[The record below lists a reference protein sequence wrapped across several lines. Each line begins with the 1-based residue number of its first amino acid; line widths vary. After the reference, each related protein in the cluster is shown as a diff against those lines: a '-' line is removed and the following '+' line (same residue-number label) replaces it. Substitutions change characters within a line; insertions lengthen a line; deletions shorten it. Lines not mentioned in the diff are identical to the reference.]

1 MCDEILLK
9 ELFVR
14 LQTEKLEKKLLL
26 SVKKLSISFNSNNVL
41 SKAVNSIS
49 FDVYENEIVGVIGE
63 SGSGKSVTAL
73 SLMRLIQFSEKTK
86 FSGTVTYKGM
96 DIKEL
101 SEKDIQ
107 AIRGREIAMVFQ
119 EPMSALNP
127 SMTCGSQ
134 VREILL
140 HHDVVNKK
148 DLNDEVLRLFNSVK
162 IPDAH
167 MAVQK
172 YPHELSGGQQ
182 QRVMIA
188 MAIACKPKILI
199 ADEPTT
205 ALDVTVQKEIIA
217 LLSSLQKE
225 TKMSII
231 FISHDLALVSE
242 ISNRI
247 LVMYKGRII
256 ENGDTNTVLKTP
268 KEPYTKALI
277 SAKPKTGKRLKRL
290 PTIKDILSGSNKLE
304 IITKKE
310 REKRHK
316 KIYNSPPIL
325 RVENLEKIYFK
336 RYGLFSGKT
345 SFKAIDNV
353 SFKLFEGETLG
364 LVGESGCGK
373 SSLGNAILQLNRA
386 TSGSVFYKGK
396 NLHKLSKKDLRHLRK
411 EIQIIFQ
418 DPLASLNPRLTIGEA
433 IIEPMVV
440 HKLYDNYSCRKSKAL
455 DILEKVGIDKNSF
468 DRYPHE
474 FSGGQRQRIVI
485 ARTLAVEPKLII
497 CDESVSA
504 LDLSVQAQVL
514 NLLNSLK
521 EDFKFTYIFI
531 SHDLA
536 VVKHMSD
543 KILVMNN
550 GRIEEQGDADEV
562 YKNPKQ
568 KYTKR
573 LISAIPKEL

>member
-1 MCDEILLK
+1 M
-9 ELFVR
+9 
-14 LQTEKLEKKLLL
+14 EKKLLL

-101 SEKDIQ
+101 SEKEIQ
-107 AIRGREIAMVFQ
+107 SVRGREIAMVFQ

-217 LLSSLQKE
+217 LLSSIQKE

-256 ENGDTNTVLKTP
+256 ENGETNTVLKTP

-277 SAKPKTGKRLKRL
+277 SAKPKTGKRLKKL

-485 ARTLAVEPKLII
+485 ARTIAVEPKLII

>member
-1 MCDEILLK
+1 M
-9 ELFVR
+9 
-14 LQTEKLEKKLLL
+14 EKKLLL

-101 SEKDIQ
+101 SEKEIQ
-107 AIRGREIAMVFQ
+107 SVRGREIAMVFQ

>member
-1 MCDEILLK
+1 M
-9 ELFVR
+9 
-14 LQTEKLEKKLLL
+14 EKKLLL

-101 SEKDIQ
+101 SEKEIQ
-107 AIRGREIAMVFQ
+107 SVRGREIAMVFQ

-167 MAVQK
+167 MAIQK

-217 LLSSLQKE
+217 LLSSIQKE

-277 SAKPKTGKRLKRL
+277 SAKPKTGKRLKKL

-485 ARTLAVEPKLII
+485 ARTIAVEPKLII

-550 GRIEEQGDADEV
+550 GRIEEHGDADEV

>member
-1 MCDEILLK
+1 M
-9 ELFVR
+9 
-14 LQTEKLEKKLLL
+14 EKKLLL

-86 FSGTVTYKGM
+86 FSGTVKYKGM

-101 SEKDIQ
+101 SEKEIQ
-107 AIRGREIAMVFQ
+107 SVRGREIAMVFQ

-167 MAVQK
+167 MAIQK

-277 SAKPKTGKRLKRL
+277 SAKPKTGKRLKKL

-440 HKLYDNYSCRKSKAL
+440 HKLYDNYICRKSKAL

-485 ARTLAVEPKLII
+485 ARTIAVEPKLII

>member
-1 MCDEILLK
+1 M
-9 ELFVR
+9 
-14 LQTEKLEKKLLL
+14 EKKLLL

-101 SEKDIQ
+101 SEKEIQ
-107 AIRGREIAMVFQ
+107 SVRGREIAMVFQ

-217 LLSSLQKE
+217 LLSSIQKE

-256 ENGDTNTVLKTP
+256 ENGETNTVLKTP

-277 SAKPKTGKRLKRL
+277 SAKPKTGKRLKKL

-485 ARTLAVEPKLII
+485 ARTIAVEPKLII

-521 EDFKFTYIFI
+521 DDFKFTYIFI

-550 GRIEEQGDADEV
+550 GKIEEQGDADEV

>member
-1 MCDEILLK
+1 M
-9 ELFVR
+9 
-14 LQTEKLEKKLLL
+14 EKKLLL

-86 FSGTVTYKGM
+86 FSGTVKYKGM

-101 SEKDIQ
+101 SEKEIQ
-107 AIRGREIAMVFQ
+107 SVRGREIAMVFQ

-127 SMTCGSQ
+127 SIKCGSQ

-167 MAVQK
+167 MAIQK

-277 SAKPKTGKRLKRL
+277 SAKPKTGKRLKKL

-485 ARTLAVEPKLII
+485 ARTIAVEPKLII

-550 GRIEEQGDADEV
+550 GRIEEHGDADEV

>member
-1 MCDEILLK
+1 
-9 ELFVR
+9 
-14 LQTEKLEKKLLL
+14 LEKKLLL

-101 SEKDIQ
+101 SEKEIQ
-107 AIRGREIAMVFQ
+107 SVRGREIAMVFQ

-217 LLSSLQKE
+217 LLSSIQKE

-277 SAKPKTGKRLKRL
+277 SAKPKTGKRLKKL

-485 ARTLAVEPKLII
+485 ARTIAVEPKLII

>member
-1 MCDEILLK
+1 M
-9 ELFVR
+9 
-14 LQTEKLEKKLLL
+14 EKKLLL

-101 SEKDIQ
+101 SEKEIQ
-107 AIRGREIAMVFQ
+107 SVRGREIAMVFQ

-167 MAVQK
+167 MAIQK

-277 SAKPKTGKRLKRL
+277 SAKPKTGKRLKKL

-485 ARTLAVEPKLII
+485 ARTIAVEPKLII

>member
-1 MCDEILLK
+1 M
-9 ELFVR
+9 
-14 LQTEKLEKKLLL
+14 EKKLLL

-101 SEKDIQ
+101 SEKEIQ
-107 AIRGREIAMVFQ
+107 SVRGREIAMVFQ

-304 IITKKE
+304 IITKRE

-485 ARTLAVEPKLII
+485 ARTIAVEPKLII

>member
-1 MCDEILLK
+1 M
-9 ELFVR
+9 
-14 LQTEKLEKKLLL
+14 EKKLLL

-101 SEKDIQ
+101 SEKEIQ
-107 AIRGREIAMVFQ
+107 SVRGKEIAMVFQ

-290 PTIKDILSGSNKLE
+290 PTIKDILSGSNQLE
-304 IITKKE
+304 IVTNKE
-310 REKRHK
+310 RKKRHK

-325 RVENLEKIYFK
+325 RVENLEKVYFK
-336 RYGLFSGKT
+336 RYGLFSRKT

-485 ARTLAVEPKLII
+485 ARTIAVEPKLII

>member
-1 MCDEILLK
+1 M
-9 ELFVR
+9 
-14 LQTEKLEKKLLL
+14 EKKLLL

-73 SLMRLIQFSEKTK
+73 SLMRLIPFSEKTK
-86 FSGTVTYKGM
+86 FSGNVTYKGM

-101 SEKDIQ
+101 SEKEIQ
-107 AIRGREIAMVFQ
+107 SVRGREIAMVFQ

-247 LVMYKGRII
+247 LVMYKGKII

-418 DPLASLNPRLTIGEA
+418 DPLASLNPRLTIGKA

-485 ARTLAVEPKLII
+485 ARTIAVEPKLII

-521 EDFKFTYIFI
+521 DDFKFTYIFI

-550 GRIEEQGDADEV
+550 GKIEEQGDADEV

>member
-1 MCDEILLK
+1 M
-9 ELFVR
+9 
-14 LQTEKLEKKLLL
+14 EKKLLL

-101 SEKDIQ
+101 SEKEIQ
-107 AIRGREIAMVFQ
+107 SVRGREIAMVFQ

-217 LLSSLQKE
+217 LLSSIQKE

-277 SAKPKTGKRLKRL
+277 SAKPKTGKRLKKL

-373 SSLGNAILQLNRA
+373 SSLGSAILQLNRA

-485 ARTLAVEPKLII
+485 ARTIAVEPKLII

>member
-1 MCDEILLK
+1 M
-9 ELFVR
+9 
-14 LQTEKLEKKLLL
+14 EKKLLL

-101 SEKDIQ
+101 SEKEIQ
-107 AIRGREIAMVFQ
+107 SVRGREIAMVFQ

-336 RYGLFSGKT
+336 RYGLFSEKT

-418 DPLASLNPRLTIGEA
+418 DPLASLNPRLTIGKA

-440 HKLYDNYSCRKSKAL
+440 HKLYNNYSCRKSKAL

-485 ARTLAVEPKLII
+485 ARTIAVEPKLII

>member
-1 MCDEILLK
+1 M
-9 ELFVR
+9 
-14 LQTEKLEKKLLL
+14 EKKLLL

-41 SKAVNSIS
+41 NKAVNSIS

-101 SEKDIQ
+101 SEKEIQ
-107 AIRGREIAMVFQ
+107 SVRGREIAMVFQ

-140 HHDVVNKK
+140 HHDIVNKK

-217 LLSSLQKE
+217 LLSSIQKE

-277 SAKPKTGKRLKRL
+277 SAKPKTGKRLKKL

-485 ARTLAVEPKLII
+485 ARTIAVEPKLII

-550 GRIEEQGDADEV
+550 GRIEEHGDADEV

-568 KYTKR
+568 KYAKR

>member
-1 MCDEILLK
+1 M
-9 ELFVR
+9 
-14 LQTEKLEKKLLL
+14 EKKLLL

-73 SLMRLIQFSEKTK
+73 SLMRLIPFSEKTK

-101 SEKDIQ
+101 SEKGIQ
-107 AIRGREIAMVFQ
+107 SVRGREIAMVFQ

-474 FSGGQRQRIVI
+474 FSGGQRQRVVI
-485 ARTLAVEPKLII
+485 ARTIAVEPKLII

-521 EDFKFTYIFI
+521 VDFKFTYIFI

-550 GRIEEQGDADEV
+550 GKIEEQGDADEV

>member
-1 MCDEILLK
+1 M
-9 ELFVR
+9 
-14 LQTEKLEKKLLL
+14 EKKLLL
-26 SVKKLSISFNSNNVL
+26 SVKKLSISFNGNNVL

-101 SEKDIQ
+101 SEKEIQ
-107 AIRGREIAMVFQ
+107 SVRGREIAMVFQ

-217 LLSSLQKE
+217 LLSSIQKE

-277 SAKPKTGKRLKRL
+277 SAKPKTGKRLKKL

-485 ARTLAVEPKLII
+485 ARTIAVEPKLII

>member
-1 MCDEILLK
+1 M
-9 ELFVR
+9 
-14 LQTEKLEKKLLL
+14 EKKLLL
-26 SVKKLSISFNSNNVL
+26 SVKKLSISFNSNNIPN
-41 SKAVNSIS
+41 KAVNSIS

-86 FSGTVTYKGM
+86 FSGAVTYKGV

-101 SEKDIQ
+101 SKKEIQ
-107 AIRGREIAMVFQ
+107 AVRGNEIAMIFQ

-134 VREILL
+134 LKEILL

-231 FISHDLALVSE
+231 FISHDLATVSE

-247 LVMYKGRII
+247 LVMYKGSII

-310 REKRHK
+310 RKKRHK

-336 RYGLFSGKT
+336 RYGLFSGKS

-353 SFKLFEGETLG
+353 SFELFEGETLG

-433 IIEPMVV
+433 IIEPMLV

-485 ARTLAVEPKLII
+485 ARTIAVEPKLII

-550 GRIEEQGDADEV
+550 GKIEEQGDADEV

>member
-1 MCDEILLK
+1 M
-9 ELFVR
+9 
-14 LQTEKLEKKLLL
+14 EKKLLL

-101 SEKDIQ
+101 SEKEIQ
-107 AIRGREIAMVFQ
+107 SVRGREIAMVFQ

-217 LLSSLQKE
+217 LLSSIQKE

-277 SAKPKTGKRLKRL
+277 SAKPKTGKRLKKL

-485 ARTLAVEPKLII
+485 ARTIAVEPKLII

>member
-1 MCDEILLK
+1 M
-9 ELFVR
+9 
-14 LQTEKLEKKLLL
+14 EKKLLL

-101 SEKDIQ
+101 SEKEIQ
-107 AIRGREIAMVFQ
+107 SVRGREIAMVFQ

-217 LLSSLQKE
+217 LLSSIQKE

-277 SAKPKTGKRLKRL
+277 SAKPKTGKRLKKL

-373 SSLGNAILQLNRA
+373 SSLGSAILQLNRA

-418 DPLASLNPRLTIGEA
+418 DPLASLNPRLTIGKA

-485 ARTLAVEPKLII
+485 ARTIAVEPKLII

>member
-1 MCDEILLK
+1 M
-9 ELFVR
+9 
-14 LQTEKLEKKLLL
+14 EKKLLL

-86 FSGTVTYKGM
+86 FSGTVKYKGM

-101 SEKDIQ
+101 TEKEIQ
-107 AIRGREIAMVFQ
+107 SVRGREVAMVFQ

-167 MAVQK
+167 LAVQK

-310 REKRHK
+310 RKKRHK

-373 SSLGNAILQLNRA
+373 SSLGNAILQLNKA

-418 DPLASLNPRLTIGEA
+418 DPLASLNPRLTVGEA

-440 HKLYDNYSCRKSKAL
+440 HKLYNNYGCRKSKAL
-455 DILEKVGIDKNSF
+455 DILEKVGIDKSSF

-485 ARTLAVEPKLII
+485 ARTIAVEPKLII

>member
-1 MCDEILLK
+1 M
-9 ELFVR
+9 
-14 LQTEKLEKKLLL
+14 EKKLLL
-26 SVKKLSISFNSNNVL
+26 SVKKLSISFNGNNVL

-101 SEKDIQ
+101 SEKEIQ
-107 AIRGREIAMVFQ
+107 SVRGREIAMVFQ

-217 LLSSLQKE
+217 LLSSIQKE

-485 ARTLAVEPKLII
+485 ARTIAVEPKLII

>member
-1 MCDEILLK
+1 M
-9 ELFVR
+9 
-14 LQTEKLEKKLLL
+14 EKKLLL

-86 FSGTVTYKGM
+86 FSGTVKYKGM

-101 SEKDIQ
+101 SEKEIQ
-107 AIRGREIAMVFQ
+107 SVRGREIAMVFQ

-167 MAVQK
+167 MAIQK

-256 ENGDTNTVLKTP
+256 ENGETNTVLKTP

-277 SAKPKTGKRLKRL
+277 SAKPKTGKRLKKL

-485 ARTLAVEPKLII
+485 ARTIAVEPKLII

>member
-1 MCDEILLK
+1 M
-9 ELFVR
+9 
-14 LQTEKLEKKLLL
+14 EKKLLL

-101 SEKDIQ
+101 SEKEIQ
-107 AIRGREIAMVFQ
+107 SVRGREIAMVFQ

-277 SAKPKTGKRLKRL
+277 SAKPKTGKRLKKL

-440 HKLYDNYSCRKSKAL
+440 HKLYDNYICRKSKAL

-485 ARTLAVEPKLII
+485 ARTIAVEPKLII

>member
-1 MCDEILLK
+1 M
-9 ELFVR
+9 
-14 LQTEKLEKKLLL
+14 EKKLLL

-101 SEKDIQ
+101 SEKEIQ
-107 AIRGREIAMVFQ
+107 SVRGREIAMVFQ

-167 MAVQK
+167 MAIQK

-440 HKLYDNYSCRKSKAL
+440 HKLYDNYICRKSKAL

-485 ARTLAVEPKLII
+485 ARTIAVEPKLII

>member
-1 MCDEILLK
+1 M
-9 ELFVR
+9 
-14 LQTEKLEKKLLL
+14 EKKLLL

-101 SEKDIQ
+101 SEKEIQ
-107 AIRGREIAMVFQ
+107 SVRGREIAMVFQ

-167 MAVQK
+167 MAVKK

-247 LVMYKGRII
+247 LVMYKGSII

-310 REKRHK
+310 RKKRHK

-373 SSLGNAILQLNRA
+373 SSLGNAILQLNKA

-418 DPLASLNPRLTIGEA
+418 DPLASLNPRLTVGEA

-485 ARTLAVEPKLII
+485 ARTIAVEPKLII

>member
-1 MCDEILLK
+1 M
-9 ELFVR
+9 
-14 LQTEKLEKKLLL
+14 EKKLLL

-41 SKAVNSIS
+41 NKAVNSIS

-101 SEKDIQ
+101 SEKEIQ
-107 AIRGREIAMVFQ
+107 SVRGREIAMVFQ

-140 HHDVVNKK
+140 HHDIVNKK

-217 LLSSLQKE
+217 LLSSIQKE

-277 SAKPKTGKRLKRL
+277 SAKPKTGKRLKKL

-485 ARTLAVEPKLII
+485 ARTIAVEPKLII

>member
-1 MCDEILLK
+1 M
-9 ELFVR
+9 
-14 LQTEKLEKKLLL
+14 EKKLLL

-86 FSGTVTYKGM
+86 FSGTVKYKGM

-101 SEKDIQ
+101 SEKEIQ
-107 AIRGREIAMVFQ
+107 SVRGREIAMVFQ

-167 MAVQK
+167 MAIQK

-277 SAKPKTGKRLKRL
+277 SAKPKTGKRLKKL

-485 ARTLAVEPKLII
+485 ARTIAVEPKLII

>member
-1 MCDEILLK
+1 M
-9 ELFVR
+9 
-14 LQTEKLEKKLLL
+14 
-26 SVKKLSISFNSNNVL
+26 KKLSISFNSNNVL

-101 SEKDIQ
+101 SEKEIQ
-107 AIRGREIAMVFQ
+107 SVRGREIAMVFQ

-217 LLSSLQKE
+217 LLSSIQKE

-277 SAKPKTGKRLKRL
+277 SAKPKTGKRLKKL

-485 ARTLAVEPKLII
+485 ARTIAVEPKLII

>member
-1 MCDEILLK
+1 M
-9 ELFVR
+9 
-14 LQTEKLEKKLLL
+14 EKKLLL

-101 SEKDIQ
+101 SEKEIQ
-107 AIRGREIAMVFQ
+107 SVRGREIAMVFQ

-167 MAVQK
+167 MAIQK

-256 ENGDTNTVLKTP
+256 ENGETNTVLKTP

-277 SAKPKTGKRLKRL
+277 SAKPKTGKRLKKL

-485 ARTLAVEPKLII
+485 ARTIAVEPKLII

-550 GRIEEQGDADEV
+550 GRIEEHGDADEV

>member
-1 MCDEILLK
+1 M
-9 ELFVR
+9 
-14 LQTEKLEKKLLL
+14 EKKLLL

-101 SEKDIQ
+101 SEKEIQ
-107 AIRGREIAMVFQ
+107 SVRGREIAMVFQ

-167 MAVQK
+167 MAIQK

-217 LLSSLQKE
+217 LLSSIQKE

-256 ENGDTNTVLKTP
+256 ENGETNTVLKTP

-277 SAKPKTGKRLKRL
+277 SAKPKTGKRLKKL

-485 ARTLAVEPKLII
+485 ARTIAVEPKLII

>member
-1 MCDEILLK
+1 M
-9 ELFVR
+9 
-14 LQTEKLEKKLLL
+14 EKKLLL

-101 SEKDIQ
+101 SEKEIQ
-107 AIRGREIAMVFQ
+107 SVRGREIAMVFQ

-167 MAVQK
+167 MAIQK

-247 LVMYKGRII
+247 LVMYKGKII

-440 HKLYDNYSCRKSKAL
+440 HKLYDNYICRKSKAL

-485 ARTLAVEPKLII
+485 ARTIAVEPKLII

>member
-1 MCDEILLK
+1 M
-9 ELFVR
+9 
-14 LQTEKLEKKLLL
+14 EKKLLL

-101 SEKDIQ
+101 SEKEIQ
-107 AIRGREIAMVFQ
+107 SVRGREIAMVFQ

-167 MAVQK
+167 MAIQK

-217 LLSSLQKE
+217 LLSSIQKE

-256 ENGDTNTVLKTP
+256 ENGETNTVLKTP

-277 SAKPKTGKRLKRL
+277 SAKPKTGKRLKKL

-440 HKLYDNYSCRKSKAL
+440 HKLYDNYICRKSKAL

-485 ARTLAVEPKLII
+485 ARTIAVEPKLII

>member
-1 MCDEILLK
+1 M
-9 ELFVR
+9 
-14 LQTEKLEKKLLL
+14 EKKLLL

-49 FDVYENEIVGVIGE
+49 FGVYENEIVGVIGE

-73 SLMRLIQFSEKTK
+73 SLMRLIPFSEKTK

-101 SEKDIQ
+101 SEKEIQ
-107 AIRGREIAMVFQ
+107 SVRGREIAMVFQ

-247 LVMYKGRII
+247 LVMYKGKII

-277 SAKPKTGKRLKRL
+277 SAKPETGKRLKRL

-418 DPLASLNPRLTIGEA
+418 DPLASLNPRLTIGKA

-485 ARTLAVEPKLII
+485 ARTIAVEPKLII

-521 EDFKFTYIFI
+521 DDFKFTYIFI

-550 GRIEEQGDADEV
+550 GKIEEQGDADEV

>member
-1 MCDEILLK
+1 M
-9 ELFVR
+9 
-14 LQTEKLEKKLLL
+14 EKKLLL

-101 SEKDIQ
+101 SEKEIQ
-107 AIRGREIAMVFQ
+107 SVRGREIAMVFQ

-167 MAVQK
+167 MAIQK

-217 LLSSLQKE
+217 LLSSIQKE

-277 SAKPKTGKRLKRL
+277 SAKPKTGKRLKKL

-485 ARTLAVEPKLII
+485 ARTIAVEPKLII

>member
-1 MCDEILLK
+1 M
-9 ELFVR
+9 
-14 LQTEKLEKKLLL
+14 EKKLLL

-101 SEKDIQ
+101 SEKEIQ
-107 AIRGREIAMVFQ
+107 SVRGREIAMVFQ

-167 MAVQK
+167 MAIQK

-277 SAKPKTGKRLKRL
+277 SAKPKTGKRLKKL

-440 HKLYDNYSCRKSKAL
+440 HKLYDNYICRKSKAL

-485 ARTLAVEPKLII
+485 ARTIAVEPKLII